1 MFRRKEEARQFIPWY
16 RERSYKGNLTEEE
29 KRELD
34 SYRWMAQQPGGKHPA
49 AEYGDLAAEVQSYIS
64 KLEIELYDKVQGEP
78 VFAALLLNAVFGFYL
93 LNYLGWIAPKYD
105 SDWLAVL
112 SVLMLL
118 IPWVYYAVRFR
129 RNADKFWRKA
139 GSEGIRFE
147 WEVDHVTSKSMKPR
161 YDE

>member
-1 MFRRKEEARQFIPWY
+1 MLALSAVHTGAQTMFRRKEEARQFIPWY

-78 VFAALLLNAVFGFYL
+78 ECPSCFPYR
-93 LNYLGWIAPKYD
+93 PC
-105 SDWLAVL
+105 S
-112 SVLMLL
+112 SS
-118 IPWVYYAVRFR
+118 PAVRV
-129 RNADKFWRKA
+129 
-139 GSEGIRFE
+139 S
-147 WEVDHVTSKSMKPR
+147 P
-161 YDE
+161 